1 MQQKY
6 RAIIVDDEQSA
17 LDCLSGL
24 LRQHSFVEIIGMY
37 SWPQDAIREIL
48 LQKPDLLF
56 LDIQMPQIN
65 GFELV
70 RELHVNNFYP
80 LIIFTTAHN
89 TFAIEAIRHSAFD
102 YLLKPIEIGSLQA
115 ALYRLPD
122 SQPSVMDAKI
132 DFLLDT
138 ISGDKRIRLD
148 SSGSFVLVKPDEIIY
163 CEADFNYTT
172 LFLVTGD
179 TEVVSMNL
187 GKLEEEL
194 PAGRF
199 YRINRSVIINTG
211 YLHKVSRITRKCVV
225 RHENLEYTF
234 IMPRAN
240 IRQLEEFLRS
250 N

>member
-1 MQQKY
+1 MQQIY
-6 RAIIVDDEQSA
+6 RAILVDDEPSA

-24 LRQHSFVEIIGMY
+24 LRQHSFIEIVGMF
-37 SWPQDAIREIL
+37 SWPRDAIDAIL
-48 LQKPDLLF
+48 LERPDLIF

-70 RELHVNNFYP
+70 RELHKNSFSP

-102 YLLKPIEIGSLQA
+102 YLLKPIEIQSLQA
-115 ALYRLPD
+115 ALYRLPAV
-122 SQPSVMDAKI
+122 QPSIIDAKI
-132 DFLLDT
+132 DYLLDT

-148 SSGSFVLVKPDEIIY
+148 SSGSFVLVKPDDIIY

-172 LFLVTGD
+172 LFLITGD
-179 TEVVSMNL
+179 SEVVSMNI

-194 PAGRF
+194 PSSRF
-199 YRINRSVIINTG
+199 YRINRSVIINTE
-211 YLHKVSRITRKCVV
+211 YLHKVSRITRKCVL
-225 RHENLEYTF
+225 RHETLEFSF

-240 IRQLEEFLRS
+240 IRQLEDFIK
-250 N
+250 NN

>member
-6 RAIIVDDEQSA
+6 RAILVDDEPSA
-17 LDCLSGL
+17 LDCLSSL
-24 LRQHSFVEIIGMY
+24 LRQHSFVEIVGMY
-37 SWPQDAIREIL
+37 SWPRDAINEIL
-48 LQKPDLLF
+48 REKPDLLF

-70 RELHVNNFYP
+70 RELHKHGVTP

-102 YLLKPIEIGSLQA
+102 YLLKPIDIQSLQT
-115 ALYRLPD
+115 ALYRLP
-122 SQPSVMDAKI
+122 SVQPSVIDAKI

-148 SSGSFVLVKPDEIIY
+148 SSGSFVLVKPDDIIY

-172 LFLVTGD
+172 LFLISGD

-194 PAGRF
+194 PSGRF
-199 YRINRSVIINTG
+199 FRINRSVIINTE
-211 YLHKVSRITRKCVV
+211 YLHKVSRITRKCVL
-225 RHENLEYTF
+225 RNELLEFTF

-240 IRQLEEFLRS
+240 IRQLEDFIK
-250 N
+250 NN